1 MMKTKLKKASVI
13 FFATLCMV
21 IGVISGA
28 DQNVKA
34 AAHYTTI
41 SVKINPDELKGCSGV
56 GTTAKKLSANKQ
68 YKLTWNT
75 LGTIDSLVIYKGKS
89 NNGTFIEWKQNV
101 SSGCTF
107 KTKAS
112 DYYTIYIND
121 SYKAR
126 SAFYLSVGVD

>member
-1 MMKTKLKKASVI
+1 MKTKLKKNSAI
-13 FFATLCMV
+13 FFAALCMV

-41 SVKINPDELKGCSGV
+41 AVKINPDQLKGCSGV
-56 GTTAKKLSANKQ
+56 GTTAKKLSANTQ
-68 YKLTWNT
+68 YKLTWSA
-75 LGTIDSLVIYKGKS
+75 LGQIDSLVIYKGKS
-89 NNGTFIEWKQNV
+89 NNGTLIEWKQSA

-107 KTKAS
+107 KTKGS

-121 SYKAR
+121 SYRAS
-126 SAFYLSVGVD
+126 SAFYLTVGVD